1 MGLDRDATHGT
12 ARDATGDAATGD
24 STGGAV
30 GDTVRRLR
38 DGMGRGVLSFPLT
51 SFHDDGSLDPD
62 GFRAHVAAQIATAPG
77 ALFPACGTGEFF
89 SLDED
94 EYRQTVTIA
103 VEEAAGRLP
112 VVAGVGYGWAQ
123 AARFARIAEQAGAD
137 ALLVLPHYLVA
148 APQDG
153 LVAQLE
159 QIAARTRLPLIAYQR
174 GQVAFSA
181 ASLRHIVRIPNVI
194 GLKDGHSDLDRLQRL
209 TLAAPEDFLFF
220 NGAATAEIQAR
231 AYATVG
237 VPAYSSAVHAFAP
250 EIANAFFAALHDGDG
265 TDGRDGGGRR
275 GDEGDKTVQ
284 RLLRDFYVPFVEL
297 RDRVPGY
304 AVSLVKA
311 AARLRGRPV
320 GPVRAPLTEPSPAD
334 LADLATL
341 LTTGLDLVGAAL

>member
-1 MGLDRDATHGT
+1 MTGETETT
-12 ARDATGDAATGD
+12 A
-24 STGGAV
+24 
-30 GDTVRRLR
+30 RRLR
-38 DGMGRGVLSFPLT
+38 EGMEGGVLSFPLT

-62 GFRAHVAAQIATAPG
+62 GFRAHVADRLATAPG

-94 EYRQTVTIA
+94 EYRQVVTVA
-103 VEEAAGRLP
+103 VEEAAGRVP
-112 VVAGVGYGWAQ
+112 VVAGTGYGWAQ
-123 AARFARIAEQAGAD
+123 AARFARIAEEAGAD

-148 APQDG
+148 APQEG

-174 GQVAFSA
+174 GQVAYTP
-181 ASLRHIVRIPNVI
+181 ASLKRIADVPNVI

-209 TLAAPEDFLFF
+209 TLAAPEGFLFF
-220 NGAATAEIQAR
+220 NGAANAEIQAR

-250 EIANAFFAALHDGDG
+250 EIANAFFTALRGHD
-265 TDGRDGGGRR
+265 
-275 GDEGDKTVQ
+275 DKTVD
-284 RLLRDFYVPFVEL
+284 RLLRDFYVPLVEL

-311 AARLRGRPV
+311 AARLRGLPV
-320 GPVRAPLTEPSPAD
+320 GPVRAPLTDPSPAD
-334 LADLATL
+334 LADLRTL
-341 LTTGLDLVGAAL
+341 LAAGLDLVGASL

>member
-1 MGLDRDATHGT
+1 MAG
-12 ARDATGDAATGD
+12 
-24 STGGAV
+24 
-30 GDTVRRLR
+30 
-38 DGMGRGVLSFPLT
+38 GVLSFPLT
-51 SFHDDGSLDPD
+51 SFHPD
-62 GFRAHVAAQIATAPG
+62 GALDEEGFREYVAGQLAAGPG

-94 EYRQTVTIA
+94 EYRRVVTVA
-103 VEEAAGRLP
+103 VEEAAGRMP

-123 AARFARIAEQAGAD
+123 AARFARVAEEAGAD

-159 QIAARTRLPLIAYQR
+159 RLAARTSLPLVAYQR
-174 GQVAFSA
+174 GQVAYTA
-181 ASLRHIVRIPNVI
+181 ASLTRIARIPGVI

-209 TLAAPEDFLFF
+209 TLAAPDGFLFF

-250 EIANAFFAALHDGDG
+250 EIADAFFAALRDGDHG
-265 TDGRDGGGRR
+265 TV
-275 GDEGDKTVQ
+275 DK
-284 RLLRDFYVPFVEL
+284 LLRDFYVPLVEL

-320 GPVRAPLTEPSPAD
+320 GPVRAPLTDPSPAD
-334 LADLATL
+334 LADLGAL
-341 LTTGLDLVGAAL
+341 LRAGLDLVGASL

>member
-1 MGLDRDATHGT
+1 MLVSAGP
-12 ARDATGDAATGD
+12 AAV
-24 STGGAV
+24 AH
-30 GDTVRRLR
+30 RLR
-38 DGMGRGVLSFPLT
+38 EGMAGGVLSFPLT
-51 SFHDDGSLDPD
+51 SFRDDGTLDPD
-62 GFRAHVAAQIATAPG
+62 GFRAYLADRLAASPG
-77 ALFPACGTGEFF
+77 AVFPACGTGEFF

-94 EYRQTVTIA
+94 EYRQVVSLT
-103 VEEAAGRLP
+103 VEEAAGRVP
-112 VVAGVGYGWAQ
+112 VVAGIGYGWAQ
-123 AARFARIAEQAGAD
+123 AVRFARIAEDAGAD

-159 QIAARTRLPLIAYQR
+159 QIAARTSLPLIAYQR
-174 GQVAFSA
+174 GQVAFTAESLKRVA
-181 ASLRHIVRIPNVI
+181 ALPNVI

-250 EIANAFFAALHDGDG
+250 EIAGAFFTALRDGDHG
-265 TDGRDGGGRR
+265 TV
-275 GDEGDKTVQ
+275 DK
-284 RLLRDFYVPFVEL
+284 LLRGFYVPLVEL

-311 AARLRGRPV
+311 AARLRGHAV
-320 GPVRAPLTEPSPAD
+320 GPVRAPLTDPSPAD
-334 LADLATL
+334 LAALRAV
-341 LTTGLDLVGAAL
+341 LTAGLDLVGATL

>member
-1 MGLDRDATHGT
+1 VSSHTGT
-12 ARDATGDAATGD
+12 A
-24 STGGAV
+24 
-30 GDTVRRLR
+30 RRLR
-38 DGMGRGVLSFPLT
+38 DGMARGVLSFPLT
-51 SFHDDGSLDPD
+51 GFREDGSLDPD
-62 GFRAHVAAQIATAPG
+62 GCRAHLAAQLATAPG
-77 ALFPACGTGEFF
+77 AVFPACGTGEFF

-94 EYRQTVTIA
+94 EYRQVVSIA
-103 VEEAAGRLP
+103 VQEAAGRVP

-123 AARFARIAEQAGAD
+123 AARFARIAEDAGAD

-174 GQVAFSA
+174 GQVAYTA
-181 ASLRHIVRIPNVI
+181 DSLRRIAALPGVI

-209 TLAAPEDFLFF
+209 TLAAPEGFLFF

-231 AYATVG
+231 AYAAVG

-250 EIANAFFAALHDGDG
+250 EIADAFFGAL
-265 TDGRDGGGRR
+265 R
-275 GDEGDKTVQ
+275 EGDDATVDT
-284 RLLRDFYVPFVEL
+284 LLRDFYVPLVEL
-297 RDRVPGY
+297 RDRAPGY

-320 GPVRAPLTEPSPAD
+320 GPVRAPLTDPRAAD

-341 LTTGLDLVGAAL
+341 LTTGLDLVGATL

>member
-1 MGLDRDATHGT
+1 MVD
-12 ARDATGDAATGD
+12 
-24 STGGAV
+24 
-30 GDTVRRLR
+30 
-38 DGMGRGVLSFPLT
+38 GVLSFPLT

-62 GFRAHVAAQIATAPG
+62 GFRAYVAERIATGPG
-77 ALFPACGTGEFF
+77 AVFPACGTGEFF

-94 EYRQTVTIA
+94 EYRQVVTIT
-103 VEEAAGRLP
+103 VEEAGGRVP
-112 VVAGVGYGWAQ
+112 VVAGIGYGWAQ
-123 AARFARIAEQAGAD
+123 AVRFARIAEEAGAD
-137 ALLVLPHYLVA
+137 ALLVLPHYLVT

-174 GQVAFSA
+174 GQVAFSVG
-181 ASLRHIVRIPNVI
+181 SLKRIADIPTVV

-250 EIANAFFAALHDGDG
+250 EIANAFFTAFQGGDDG
-265 TDGRDGGGRR
+265 TV
-275 GDEGDKTVQ
+275 DK
-284 RLLRDFYVPFVEL
+284 LLRDFYVPLVEL

-311 AARLRGRPV
+311 AARLRGIPV
-320 GPVRAPLTEPSPAD
+320 GPVRAPLTDPSAAD
-334 LADLATL
+334 LADLELL
-341 LTTGLDLVGAAL
+341 LTAGLDLVEAAL

>member
-1 MGLDRDATHGT
+1 MTLDPDT
-12 ARDATGDAATGD
+12 A
-24 STGGAV
+24 
-30 GDTVRRLR
+30 RRLR
-38 DGMGRGVLSFPLT
+38 DGMARGVLSFPLT
-51 SFHDDGSLDPD
+51 SFHDDGTLDQD
-62 GFRAHVAAQIATAPG
+62 GFRAHVAAQIATGPG

-94 EYRQTVTIA
+94 EYRQVVTLA
-103 VEEAAGRLP
+103 VEEAGGRLA
-112 VVAGVGYGWAQ
+112 VVAGIGYGWAQ
-123 AARFARIAEQAGAD
+123 AVRFARIAEEAGAD

-174 GQVAFSA
+174 GQVAFGVDA
-181 ASLRHIVRIPNVI
+181 FRRVAEIPGVI

-209 TLAAPEDFLFF
+209 TLAAPEGFLFF
-220 NGAATAEIQAR
+220 NGASTAEIQAR

-250 EIANAFFAALHDGDG
+250 EIANAFFTALRDGDDG
-265 TDGRDGGGRR
+265 TV
-275 GDEGDKTVQ
+275 EK
-284 RLLRDFYVPFVEL
+284 LLRDFYVPLVEL

-320 GPVRAPLTEPSPAD
+320 GPVRAPLTDPSAAD
-334 LADLATL
+334 LADLERL
-341 LTTGLDLVGAAL
+341 LASGLDLVGADL

>member
-1 MGLDRDATHGT
+1 MTLDPDT
-12 ARDATGDAATGD
+12 A
-24 STGGAV
+24 
-30 GDTVRRLR
+30 RRLR
-38 DGMGRGVLSFPLT
+38 DGMARGVLSFPLT

-62 GFRAHVAAQIATAPG
+62 GFRAHVAAQIATGPG

-94 EYRQTVTIA
+94 EYRQVVTIA
-103 VEEAAGRLP
+103 VEEADGRLP
-112 VVAGVGYGWAQ
+112 VVAGTGYGWAQ
-123 AARFARIAEQAGAD
+123 AVRFARIAEEAGAD

-174 GQVAFSA
+174 GQVAFGVDA
-181 ASLRHIVRIPNVI
+181 FRRVADIPGVI

-209 TLAAPEDFLFF
+209 TLAAPEGFLFF
-220 NGAATAEIQAR
+220 NGASTAEIQAR

-250 EIANAFFAALHDGDG
+250 EIANAFFTALRDGDDG
-265 TDGRDGGGRR
+265 TV
-275 GDEGDKTVQ
+275 EK
-284 RLLRDFYVPFVEL
+284 LLRDFYVPLVEL

-320 GPVRAPLTEPSPAD
+320 GPVRAPLTDPSAAD
-334 LADLATL
+334 LADLERL
-341 LTTGLDLVGAAL
+341 LASGLDLVGADL

>member
-1 MGLDRDATHGT
+1 MSPDASEGV
-12 ARDATGDAATGD
+12 ADAG
-24 STGGAV
+24 SAV
-30 GDTVRRLR
+30 ERLR
-38 DGMGRGVLSFPLT
+38 RGMARGVLSFPLT
-51 SFHDDGSLDPD
+51 SFHGDGSLDLD
-62 GFRAHVAAQIATAPG
+62 GFRTHVAAQVDAGPG

-94 EYRQTVTIA
+94 EYRQVVTAA
-103 VEEAAGRLP
+103 VEVAGGRIP
-112 VVAGVGYGWAQ
+112 VVAGTGYGWAQ
-123 AARFARIAEQAGAD
+123 AARFARIAEDAGAD

-148 APQDG
+148 APEDG

-159 QIAARTRLPLIAYQR
+159 QLAARTRLPVIAYQR

-181 ASLRHIVRIPNVI
+181 AGLRRIARIPGVI

-209 TLAAPEDFLFF
+209 TLAAPEGFLFF
-220 NGAATAEIQAR
+220 NGASTAEIQAR

-250 EIANAFFAALHDGDG
+250 EIANAFFAALRDGDTG
-265 TDGRDGGGRR
+265 TV
-275 GDEGDKTVQ
+275 EK
-284 RLLRDFYVPFVEL
+284 LLREFYVPLVEL

-311 AARLRGRPV
+311 AARLRGLPV
-320 GPVRAPLTEPSPAD
+320 GPVRAPLTDPSPAD
-334 LADLATL
+334 LADLKPL

>member
-1 MGLDRDATHGT
+1 VSGGT
-12 ARDATGDAATGD
+12 DTGT
-24 STGGAV
+24 V
-30 GDTVRRLR
+30 VRRLR
-38 DGMGRGVLSFPLT
+38 TGMADGVLSFPLT
-51 SFHDDGSLDPD
+51 SFHDDGSLDPG

-77 ALFPACGTGEFF
+77 AVFPACGTGEFF

-94 EYRQTVTIA
+94 EYRQVVSVT
-103 VEEAAGRLP
+103 VEEAAGHVP
-112 VVAGVGYGWAQ
+112 VVAGIGYGWAQ
-123 AARFARIAEQAGAD
+123 AVRFARLAEEAGAD
-137 ALLVLPHYLVA
+137 ALLVLPHYLVG
-148 APQDG
+148 APQEG

-174 GQVAFSA
+174 GQVAFTA
-181 ASLRHIVRIPNVI
+181 DSLRRIARIPDVI

-209 TLAAPEDFLFF
+209 TLAAPEGFLFF
-220 NGAATAEIQAR
+220 NGASTAEIQAR

-250 EIANAFFAALHDGDG
+250 EIANAFFTALQ
-265 TDGRDGGGRR
+265 GG
-275 GDEGDKTVQ
+275 EDKTVE

-320 GPVRAPLTEPSPAD
+320 GPVRAPLTDPSAAD
-334 LADLATL
+334 LADLKAL

>member
-1 MGLDRDATHGT
+1 MTQ
-12 ARDATGDAATGD
+12 
-24 STGGAV
+24 
-30 GDTVRRLR
+30 
-38 DGMGRGVLSFPLT
+38 GVLSFPLT

-62 GFRAHVAAQIATAPG
+62 GFRTHVADRIATAPG
-77 ALFPACGTGEFF
+77 AVFPACGTGEFF

-94 EYRQTVTIA
+94 EYRQVVTIA
-103 VEEAAGRLP
+103 VEEADGRLP

-123 AARFARIAEQAGAD
+123 AARFARIAEEAGAD

-159 QIAARTRLPLIAYQR
+159 QLAARTRLPLIAYQR
-174 GQVAFSA
+174 GQVAFTA
-181 ASLRHIVRIPNVI
+181 ASLRRVAAIPGVI

-209 TLAAPEDFLFF
+209 TLAAPDGFLFF

-250 EIANAFFAALHDGDG
+250 EIANAFFTALRDGDDRGDGDG
-265 TDGRDGGGRR
+265 TGDR
-275 GDEGDKTVQ
+275 GDRGDKTVD
-284 RLLRDFYVPFVEL
+284 RLLRDFYVPLVEL

-311 AARLRGRPV
+311 AARLRGLPV
-320 GPVRAPLTEPSPAD
+320 GPVRAPLTDPSPTD
-334 LADLATL
+334 LADLRTL
-341 LTTGLDLVGAAL
+341 LNTGLDLVGAAL

>member
-1 MGLDRDATHGT
+1 M
-12 ARDATGDAATGD
+12 
-24 STGGAV
+24 GAV
-30 GDTVRRLR
+30 AGRPEQVARRLR
-38 DGMGRGVLSFPLT
+38 DGMAGGVLSFPLT
-51 SFHDDGSLDPD
+51 SFRADGSLDVD
-62 GFRAHVAAQIATAPG
+62 GLRTYVAGQLAAGPG

-89 SLDED
+89 SLDEE
-94 EYRQTVTIA
+94 EYRQVVTVA
-103 VEEAAGRLP
+103 VEEAGGRVP

-123 AARFARIAEQAGAD
+123 AVRFARIAEEAGAD

-153 LVAQLE
+153 LVAQVE
-159 QIAARTRLPLIAYQR
+159 AIAGRTRLPLVVYQR
-174 GQVAFSA
+174 GQVTYTA
-181 ASLRHIVRIPNVI
+181 ASVARIARIPGVI

-209 TLAAPEDFLFF
+209 TLAAPDGFLFF

-250 EIANAFFAALHDGDG
+250 EIADAFFAALRDGDQG
-265 TDGRDGGGRR
+265 TA
-275 GDEGDKTVQ
+275 DK
-284 RLLRDFYVPFVEL
+284 LLRGFYVPFVEL

-320 GPVRAPLTEPSPAD
+320 GPVRAPLTDPTGAD
-334 LADLATL
+334 LADLRAL
-341 LTTGLDLVGAAL
+341 LDAGLALVGASR

>member
-1 MGLDRDATHGT
+1 MDDVYIGRWTRVSPDT
-12 ARDATGDAATGD
+12 
-24 STGGAV
+24 
-30 GDTVRRLR
+30 DTVRRLR
-38 DGMGRGVLSFPLT
+38 DGMVGGVLSFPLT
-51 SFHDDGSLDPD
+51 SFHDDGSLDVD
-62 GFRAHVAAQIATAPG
+62 GFRAHVAAQVATAPG
-77 ALFPACGTGEFF
+77 AVFPACGTGEFF

-94 EYRQTVTIA
+94 EYRQVVTVA
-103 VEEAAGRLP
+103 VEEASGRVP
-112 VVAGVGYGWAQ
+112 VVAGIGYGWAQ
-123 AARFARIAEQAGAD
+123 AVRFARIAEEAGAD

-174 GQVAFSA
+174 GQVAFTA
-181 ASLRHIVRIPNVI
+181 TSLRRIADIPNVI

-209 TLAAPEDFLFF
+209 TLAAPEGFLFF
-220 NGAATAEIQAR
+220 NGASTAEIQAR

-250 EIANAFFAALHDGDG
+250 EIANAFFGALRDGD
-265 TDGRDGGGRR
+265 
-275 GDEGDKTVQ
+275 DKAVE
-284 RLLRDFYVPFVEL
+284 RLLRDFYVPLVEL

-320 GPVRAPLTEPSPAD
+320 GPVRAPLTDPSAAD
-334 LADLATL
+334 LADLKTL
-341 LTTGLDLVGAAL
+341 LTAGLDLVGAAL

>member
-1 MGLDRDATHGT
+1 MTLDPDT
-12 ARDATGDAATGD
+12 A
-24 STGGAV
+24 
-30 GDTVRRLR
+30 RRLR
-38 DGMGRGVLSFPLT
+38 DGMARGVLSFPLT
-51 SFHDDGSLDPD
+51 SFHDDGTLDPD
-62 GFRAHVAAQIATAPG
+62 GFRAHVAAQIATGLG
-77 ALFPACGTGEFF
+77 AVFPACGTGEFF

-94 EYRQTVTIA
+94 EYRQVVTIA
-103 VEEAAGRLP
+103 VEEAGGRVP
-112 VVAGVGYGWAQ
+112 VVAGIGYGWAQ
-123 AARFARIAEQAGAD
+123 AVRFARIAEEAGAD

-159 QIAARTRLPLIAYQR
+159 QIAARARLPLIAYQR
-174 GQVAFSA
+174 GQVAFGVGAFRRVA
-181 ASLRHIVRIPNVI
+181 AIDGVI

-220 NGAATAEIQAR
+220 NGASTAEIQAR

-250 EIANAFFAALHDGDG
+250 EIANAFFTALRDGDDG
-265 TDGRDGGGRR
+265 TV
-275 GDEGDKTVQ
+275 EK
-284 RLLRDFYVPFVEL
+284 LLRDFYVPLVEL

-320 GPVRAPLTEPSPAD
+320 GPVRAPLTDPSDAD
-334 LADLATL
+334 LADLRPL